1 MVLCIHHALRDPPWQ
16 AANIVLKDLAAVM
29 QVKLNKYWDPYEDF
43 LDPREKNREIEFN
56 LALIIAAI
64 LDPRRKDVYLEFF
77 YEKVVYNLNQIPEF
91 LDSALRCMKKYFDE
105 Y

>member
-1 MVLCIHHALRDPPWQ
+1 
-16 AANIVLKDLAAVM
+16 
-29 QVKLNKYWDPYEDF
+29 
-43 LDPREKNREIEFN
+43 
-56 LALIIAAI
+56 
-64 LDPRRKDVYLEFF
+64 VYLEFF